1 VQSRNITSLEFYLEE
16 IGDAPQAVFTGVGQ
30 PLNLLLVR
38 FLNPAPYF
46 VPDILYEVSLVE
58 RRIVESSGFESE
70 YVDVQVFHDRVEIKA
85 RPNALAG
92 GAAEE
97 FTLPL
102 TEAKLLLMEWGAALE
117 RWRSGRT

>member
-1 VQSRNITSLEFYLEE
+1 MEFYLEE
-16 IGDAPQAVFTGVGQ
+16 SDDTPQAIFTGVDN
-30 PLNLLLVR
+30 PLNALLGH

-46 VPDILYEVSLVE
+46 VPDILYEISLVE
-58 RRIVESSGFESE
+58 RRVVESSGFQSE
-70 YVDVQVFHDRVEIKA
+70 YVDVQVFHDRIEIKA
-85 RPNALAG
+85 RPNALAK